1 MTTQPPTESELAR
14 ARREGRSPLSE
25 LAVLAAVWAAVAAA
39 VPAVGGALQ
48 RSVREALSQASRAE
62 VDPWQAASAIAAPV
76 VAPLGV
82 ALGAAVLAAAVAT
95 LAQTRGA
102 RRAAEE
108 SGRTGEPD
116 AWSVALATTGYGA
129 VVLAVGAMTWAIA
142 GSMTALAARLG
153 AALAALAAADVAW
166 RWWQW
171 RRALATTAAERK
183 QAQREDEGDP
193 AVKRERSRRMR

>member
-25 LAVLAAVWAAVAAA
+25 LAVLAAVWAAVAAT
-39 VPAVGGALQ
+39 VPAVGVGLQ

-62 VDPWQAASAIAAPV
+62 VDPWGAASAIAAPV

-82 ALGAAVLAAAVAT
+82 ALGAAVLAAAAAT
-95 LAQTRGA
+95 LVQTRGA
-102 RRAAEE
+102 RRSAEE
-108 SGRTGEPD
+108 TGRTGEPG
-116 AWSVALATTGYGA
+116 AWSVTLATTAYGA
-129 VVLAVGAMTWAIA
+129 VVLVAGAAAWKSA
-142 GSMTALAARLG
+142 GSMTGLAAGLG
-153 AALAALAAADVAW
+153 AAVAAIAAVDLGWRAW
-166 RWWQW
+166 LW
-171 RRALATTAAERK
+171 RRALATTAAERR

>member
-25 LAVLAAVWAAVAAA
+25 LAVLAVVWAAVAAT
-39 VPAVGGALQ
+39 VPAVGVALQ
-48 RSVREALSQASRAE
+48 RSVREALSQASRGE
-62 VDPWQAASAIAAPV
+62 VDPWRAASAIAAPV

-82 ALGAAVLAAAVAT
+82 ALGAAVLAAAVGT
-95 LAQTRGA
+95 LVQTRGA

-108 SGRTGEPD
+108 SGRTGEPG
-116 AWSVALATTGYGA
+116 AWSVALATTAYGA
-129 VVLAVGAMTWAIA
+129 VVLAVGAMTWASA

-166 RWWQW
+166 RWWRW